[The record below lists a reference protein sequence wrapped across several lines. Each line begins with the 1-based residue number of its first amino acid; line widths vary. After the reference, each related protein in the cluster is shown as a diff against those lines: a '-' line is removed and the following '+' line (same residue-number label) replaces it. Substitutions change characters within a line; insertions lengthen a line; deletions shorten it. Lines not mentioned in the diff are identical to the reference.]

1 MREEIFEVKNPN
13 QATLDPSVSDSKGL
27 QLAKSLSSLVS
38 GLGDLGVQISSIEKS
53 EATNNLQII
62 KAAKKDFDDAVEEFG
77 AETIAK
83 LYIENKNK
91 TDDNGNYIGFDI
103 FEDKNYYDDAP
114 DTFKKAYGEEKGNAV
129 WKAFLDEKNSRLLST
144 AKSDID
150 SAINNY
156 IQDTSKNNLEFN
168 YLNDEKKPSFDV
180 LMTNTYGK
188 YLNEGNHPTHLK
200 DVLTPLSNYITEK
213 TNTLNNEQNKTIL
226 LNQKD
231 DTKSA
236 FANTFSSYDNGLFNS
251 NNYFRNKDPNYKI
264 PESEEDKVEAV
275 ANYIVELNNGIIENG
290 SVLYG
295 DSKKTLSPIPN
306 YFKDLTENQI
316 PNIFRDD
323 DITYTEKINKVET
336 LIDVVE
342 ALSDKTN
349 SEGMLYEGIY
359 EIGETINKIEK
370 LIDENTEDKRAED
383 VENLS
388 SNFDAFIGGTFGK
401 TPEGKTYRGLT
412 TILNEIINLKTD
424 ATKNNQRLKLIDE
437 FNAAKA
443 YVLLQY
449 QKKLNDYYM
458 EGIEDT
464 MYKTALVSNQSFFQ
478 GLKTEGLPT
487 VSDVTLYNKAI
498 KLQNEGDPDELIKLI
513 NDNPRSFSV
522 TDRTY
527 FLKNP
532 SKAIDAIK
540 TIRSFI
546 DSSTSLGSKITI
558 GVETVGTGD
567 NQLVMQTL
575 EQILLKKPSDFKQ
588 DGVDEK
594 DKFNHWY
601 EVVERNGGDV
611 AGNLFL
617 LTKGNDMFGG
627 FKDQYMN
634 VIKPIGIEI
643 DNE

>member
-77 AETIAK
+77 AETITK

-91 TDDNGNYIGFDI
+91 RDDNGNYIGFDI
-103 FEDKNYYDDAP
+103 FENMDYYADAP
-114 DTFKKAYGEEKGNAV
+114 DTFKKAYGEEKGNSV

-156 IQDTSKNNLEFN
+156 LQDTSKNNREFN
-168 YLNDEKKPSFDV
+168 YLNDENKPSFDV

-188 YLNEGNHPTHLK
+188 YLNAGNHPTHLK

-236 FANTFSSYDNGLFNS
+236 FANTFSSYDQGLFNA
-251 NNYFRNKDPNYKI
+251 NNYFTNKDPNYKI
-264 PESEEDKVEAV
+264 PESEEDKAEAV
-275 ANYIVELNNGIIENG
+275 ATYLAEVNNDIIDNG

-295 DSKKTLSPIPN
+295 DSKKTLSPIPD

-342 ALSDKTN
+342 ALSNKTN

-359 EIGETINKIEK
+359 DIGETINKIEK

-388 SNFDAFIGGTFGK
+388 SNFDAFISGTFGAN
-401 TPEGKTYRGLT
+401 PEGGTYRGLT
-412 TILNEIINLKTD
+412 TILNDIVNLKTD
-424 ATKNNQRLKLIDE
+424 ATKNNQRLKLIKEFDE
-437 FNAAKA
+437 AKA

-449 QKKLNDYYM
+449 QKKLNDYAM

-478 GLKTEGLPT
+478 GLKPEGLPS

-498 KLQNEGDPDELIKLI
+498 RLQNEGDPDELIKLI

-546 DSSTSLGSKITI
+546 DKSTSLGSTITI
-558 GVETVGTGD
+558 GEESIKTGQ
-567 NQLVMQTL
+567 NELVMRTL
-575 EQILLKKPSDFKQ
+575 EQILLKKPSDFTQ
-588 DGVDEK
+588 SGVDN
-594 DKFNHWY
+594 KFNHWY
-601 EVVERNGGDV
+601 EVIERNGGDV
-611 AGNLFL
+611 AGNLFK
-617 LTKGNDMFGG
+617 LTSGDDMCGG
-627 FKDQYMN
+627 FREQYMSI
-634 VIKPIGIEI
+634 IKPIGIEI